1 MPQLD
6 RPDPRSAFYAW
17 KATNP
22 AKAEDIKE
30 VWSAA
35 YLMGA
40 RDAIKSSAKL
50 AELAPMLGQLI
61 MWLESDPE
69 WVTGE
74 AVPDDEPEGLTDRL
88 TDGTKA
94 R

>member
-1 MPQLD
+1 MSD
-6 RPDPRSAFYAW
+6 HPDPRSAWFAW
-17 KATNP
+17 KTNNP
-22 AKAEDIKE
+22 AKAEDVRE

-40 RDAIKSSAKL
+40 RDAIKASAKL

-74 AVPDDEPEGLTDRL
+74 AVDDAEGVKVTN
-88 TDGTKA
+88 
-94 R
+94 

>member
-1 MPQLD
+1 MPPLE

-22 AKAEDIKE
+22 AKAEDTRE

-40 RDAIKSSAKL
+40 RDAIKASSKL
-50 AELAPMLGQLI
+50 VELVPTLTQLI
-61 MWLESDPE
+61 YWLESDPE
-69 WVTGE
+69 WLTG
-74 AVPDDEPEGLTDRL
+74 ASIPDEETNANSNDETVR
-88 TDGTKA
+88 
-94 R
+94 RR